1 MRRAFRLKPLGRGT
15 ETDELKYP
23 LLPRVAEE
31 NYPILTIEEG
41 RELEEEK
48 LEINLTFLFTI
59 LQQQKSPY
67 LHSNGLQTDFG
78 KLLQETLK
86 LSLQLSR
93 YKDSPLYE
101 VYLTHIDK
109 YIKDQTTNKIYND
122 DNDDNEEKIEKLKII
137 YVRVSSASQK
147 NDLERQK
154 LYMQK
159 RYQGHLLIEDIG
171 SGLNFNRRGLRKI
184 IKYAINGQL
193 EELVVAYK
201 DRLTRFGF
209 ELIED
214 LIKEYSNGRII
225 ILHKNKDL
233 EPEEELVKDMLQ
245 IMNIF
250 TAKMNGLRKYKEKD

>member
-101 VYLTHIDK
+101 VYLTHIDNLFENTLNLKEEGINHLKDHLNQLYSKPDYDTLTNLYKYRIKLLIVQKLQTYLESKQKYPIRNIPKYRVIHWMIQKGEKEKREIFKK
-109 YIKDQTTNKIYND
+109 YII
-122 DNDDNEEKIEKLKII
+122 
-137 YVRVSSASQK
+137 
-147 NDLERQK
+147 
-154 LYMQK
+154 
-159 RYQGHLLIEDIG
+159 LLI
-171 SGLNFNRRGLRKI
+171 RKTI
-184 IKYAINGQL
+184 
-193 EELVVAYK
+193 
-201 DRLTRFGF
+201 
-209 ELIED
+209 
-214 LIKEYSNGRII
+214 
-225 ILHKNKDL
+225 
-233 EPEEELVKDMLQ
+233 
-245 IMNIF
+245 
-250 TAKMNGLRKYKEKD
+250 